1 MTSVTRISHN
11 PANSNGPKSVCN
23 REGSGGRERDE
34 GKGQAKVGNEGTAP
48 FPQKTL
54 QEKDYLAG
62 KSSGRRVAVRN
73 PGTSIPMGLG
83 EKTSGHL
90 GAVSAVPATS
100 LLCAGLRVLFK
111 GYNVLCMLKLLFQ
124 KQNPGQSSLG
134 TWSINRPSAT
144 KLALRSM
151 GS

>member
-54 QEKDYLAG
+54 QEVPVG
-62 KSSGRRVAVRN
+62 HS
-73 PGTSIPMGLG
+73 
-83 EKTSGHL
+83 KTC
-90 GAVSAVPATS
+90 VSVHTDSACSRHGP
-100 LLCAGLRVLFK
+100 
-111 GYNVLCMLKLLFQ
+111 LKESWL
-124 KQNPGQSSLG
+124 
-134 TWSINRPSAT
+134 
-144 KLALRSM
+144 
-151 GS
+151 